1 MGKYLRCLDIRIEEY
16 GCNGEEVNVEGL
28 KTIIHDI
35 KFYVGKI
42 FEYHF
47 NHDFK
52 VQTDGISKVN
62 IILSPHDY
70 DDRKYIKLIDIINI
84 YRYFKIESYMAL
96 SDHDKRSY
104 CLDMINDSLMFVFE
118 NKPVIQSEI
127 ESVYRRIHD
136 DGCVLRAVW
145 KKPVSSPD
153 KTMTAQIYFELHETL
168 DQYLRIKGELD
179 YDRLLWR
186 MRPRSIDFGLLSWSG
201 NASVLLYE
209 IGLDRLYR
217 EDEAN
222 KRDYWIYRTDNVLL
236 SFYFHRAE
244 SGQAHGQYELGK
256 MYLNGWD
263 KHSPDLKM
271 AKYWLGKSARQG
283 YSRAVKLIE
292 SLI

>member
-62 IILSPHDY
+62 IILFPQED
-70 DDRKYIKLIDIINI
+70 DDRKYIKLIDIVNI
-84 YRYFKIESYMAL
+84 YRYFNVESYMAL
-96 SDHDKRSY
+96 SDHDKRMY
-104 CLDMINDSLMFVFE
+104 CLNLINDSLLFVFE
-118 NKPVIQSEI
+118 NKPVIKSVI

-136 DGCVLRAVW
+136 DGCVLRALW

-168 DQYLRIKGELD
+168 DQYLRIKGEFD
-179 YDRLLWR
+179 YYRLLWR
-186 MRPRSIDFGLLSWSG
+186 MRPRSINFGLLSWFDSMT
-201 NASVLLYE
+201 VLLYE
-209 IGLDRLYR
+209 IAIDRLSL
-217 EDEAN
+217 EDDVN
-222 KRDYWIYRTDNVLL
+222 KRDYWIYRTDNDLL

-263 KHSPDLKM
+263 KHNSDIQM
-271 AKYWLGKSARQG
+271 AKYWFEKSAQQG
-283 YSRAVKLIE
+283 YSRAVKIIE
-292 SLI
+292 SMM